1 MRLARR
7 FDSLLT
13 LLIGVLLV
21 AVAPAF
27 AYCCHAVAA
36 DMPRPAVSSRPARPH
51 ETYADLDVRYE
62 SATTPAGFAVSMIV
76 TQPKGGGRLPTLV
89 FIPWLSCDAVD
100 YPRGAV
106 DGWSRVLLHLAHTSG
121 MTLVRVEK
129 AGMGESTG
137 PACRDADLDADMAG
151 FRAALHALDRLPQV
165 DPSRVFLFGGSLG
178 GALVATLARERP
190 VRGIVASGGLYKTWL
205 EHMLEI
211 ERRRLGFDGRTPA
224 QVTTAMRGY
233 ADFYPRYLNG
243 GRTPAQVIAERP
255 DLKPL
260 WYDEPAHQYGRPAR
274 YYQQVQALDIA
285 GAWSEVDVPV
295 LVIYGQYDWIM
306 SREDQDLIVT
316 TVNRRR
322 EGLARL
328 IVVPRMSHNLDLFDS
343 PQKAYA
349 ERGAMPAT
357 SLVAP
362 EIVRFVKGV
371 LAAPN

>member
-1 MRLARR
+1 
-7 FDSLLT
+7 
-13 LLIGVLLV
+13 
-21 AVAPAF
+21 
-27 AYCCHAVAA
+27 
-36 DMPRPAVSSRPARPH
+36 
-51 ETYADLDVRYE
+51 
-62 SATTPAGFAVSMIV
+62 
-76 TQPKGGGRLPTLV
+76 
-89 FIPWLSCDAVD
+89 
-100 YPRGAV
+100 
-106 DGWSRVLLHLAHTSG
+106 
-121 MTLVRVEK
+121 
-129 AGMGESTG
+129 
-137 PACRDADLDADMAG
+137 
-151 FRAALHALDRLPQV
+151 
-165 DPSRVFLFGGSLG
+165 
-178 GALVATLARERP
+178 
-190 VRGIVASGGLYKTWL
+190 
-205 EHMLEI
+205 
-211 ERRRLGFDGRTPA
+211 
-224 QVTTAMRGY
+224 MRGY